1 MAPFSPLIAALFSV
15 FLLCWQQSATNVE
28 STVMECFIKTIDS
41 GLVRSQLL
49 VEELG
54 QRWFLQSGSLALAI
68 DTLCIFGF
76 GLRLFRSYTLFNN
89 SLQLAIFAQI
99 DYAVKQLEEVVEADT
114 GTGAC
119 HGDKGLFIGSG
130 L

>member
-1 MAPFSPLIAALFSV
+1 MGFTFSDKLIRNNQIVFIYEECALSGVCRIAGQIREDIGKVFGETFFGTVGLEEVQTYKGLAQMAPFSPLIAALFSV

-54 QRWFLQSGSLALAI
+54 QRWFLQSG
-68 DTLCIFGF
+68 
-76 GLRLFRSYTLFNN
+76 
-89 SLQLAIFAQI
+89 
-99 DYAVKQLEEVVEADT
+99 
-114 GTGAC
+114 
-119 HGDKGLFIGSG
+119 
-130 L
+130 